1 MSKYK
6 KLVGNSF
13 IFAVGNL
20 GSKLISFVL
29 VPLYTYYLTTK
40 EYGQVDLVTTTV
52 SLMIPIVSGGISVA
66 VLRFALDKEVDKKS
80 VVTNATV
87 IALIGILLTAVCYP
101 LLAATKAF
109 DKILLAFL
117 FLLAFQVFTQII
129 AQFAR
134 GNGQVRVFAFNG
146 MIKTLAIGLLNIYFL
161 VVLKMGLNGYLISL
175 ILAEIVSLI
184 YLTITTPYFK
194 DFSVKLISKSFMKEM
209 LWFSIPTIP
218 NDVLWWFVNSAS
230 RYFILYFLGVSANG
244 IYAVANKIPSI
255 ISMMQSVFS
264 QAWQISLVDERDSE
278 TRGEFHANIF
288 KYYSFLLF
296 LTASSIMVILKWLLA
311 NLVQSSYFISWQ
323 VTPFLL
329 VSAIYSGFIG
339 FYGQFYIAEKKT
351 KGLMNTSIVS
361 GVLSIILNYIFISLF
376 GLIGVGLAS
385 MISLFVGWIIRIYDT
400 SKFITVKIN
409 FMNLIANHVVL
420 SVQILLIFLFNGSV
434 LMVLQAVCLVILLV
448 VNLEIVKGLFET
460 IKKFM
465 YSKKKKD

>member
-29 VPLYTYYLTTK
+29 VPLYTYYLTTQ
-40 EYGQVDLVTTTV
+40 EYGKVDLVTTTV
-52 SLMIPIVSGGISVA
+52 SLLIPIVSGGISVA
-66 VLRFALDKEVDKKS
+66 VLRFALDKDVDKKS
-80 VVTNATV
+80 VVTNATI
-87 IALIGILLTAVCYP
+87 IAIIGIVITALCYP
-101 LLAATKAF
+101 LLAMTGAF
-109 DKILLAFL
+109 DQILLAFM

-134 GNGQVRVFAFNG
+134 GNGQVRIFAFNG

-175 ILAEIVSLI
+175 ILAEIISFI
-184 YLTITTPYFK
+184 YLACTTPYFK
-194 DFSVKLISKSFMKEM
+194 DFSVKLINKSFMKEM
-209 LWFSIPTIP
+209 LIFSIPTIP

-244 IYAVANKIPSI
+244 IYAVANKIPSV

-278 TRGEFHANIF
+278 SRGEFHANIF

-296 LTASSIMVILKWLLA
+296 FTASSIMVILKWLLG
-311 NLVQSSYFISWQ
+311 NLLQSSFFISWQ

-329 VSAIYSGFIG
+329 ISAIYSGFIG

-351 KGLMNTSIVS
+351 KGLMNTSLIS
-361 GVLSIILNYIFISLF
+361 GLLSVMLNFLFISSF
-376 GLIGVGLAS
+376 GLIGVGFAS
-385 MISLFVGWIIRIYDT
+385 MISLFVGWMIRIYDT

-409 FMNLIANHVVL
+409 VWNIILNHVVL
-420 SVQILLIFLFNGSV
+420 AAQVALIFLFDGV
-434 LMVLQAVCLVILLV
+434 LLIGLELICLIALLF
-448 VNLEIVKGLFET
+448 VNMDIVKGLLKT
-460 IKKFM
+460 GKRIVHSRK
-465 YSKKKKD
+465 